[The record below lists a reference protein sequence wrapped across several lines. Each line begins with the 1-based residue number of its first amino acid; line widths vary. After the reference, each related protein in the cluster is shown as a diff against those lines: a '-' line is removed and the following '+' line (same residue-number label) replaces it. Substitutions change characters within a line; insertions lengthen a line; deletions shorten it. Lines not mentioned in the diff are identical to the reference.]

1 MVRVHAGGGHRKMK
15 KNWRGASLQGMFEE
29 KVAVRAGATVV
40 VRVRAGGGHRKM
52 KKSWRGAGGEG
63 AAPLSQCTRCRC

>member
-29 KVAVRAGATVV
+29 KVVVVVVGGGAGA
-40 VRVRAGGGHRKM
+40 
-52 KKSWRGAGGEG
+52 GAGAGVCYG
-63 AAPLSQCTRCRC
+63 GLLQK